1 MARTRFGNV
10 RHAGA
15 EGGRRGRAGTRGRG
29 RGRRSET
36 VSPSPDPMEVSE
48 SINNPP
54 PLAEGNLK
62 KTEDDTVIQ
71 TLQSLNEQSKVLEE
85 NVCPNEGIITGS
97 EVSVEEEPP
106 TIAGEA
112 PIEELEKVAEEP
124 LVTEEV
130 QNAGDAEE
138 VVPQHVAEHEV
149 PNTQIDEVVA
159 EEEVPTEQVV
169 HGVDTEGTNL
179 EPRSSSEDLDAL
191 IDKVVSQLPSQDKES
206 SSETPGPDTV
216 PDSPLLGKMVEG
228 SEEVV
233 ATSEQQPSA
242 EQAMEAEFTPSSS
255 KRQPSKKRKSSAG
268 VPGSFRKRLKR
279 PFSKKVI
286 KGKKSK
292 TRQKALGS
300 HSITAQQAMDTTH
313 FDDLAEV
320 FEYDILADRKFV
332 IEKKFTS
339 NEHVEVGFSDYLRR
353 KGLFHWAVK
362 LRKYCPKLVKEFYA
376 NLSAHVLDQ
385 DSPWFH
391 KAYVRGKVFELSPRV
406 INKLLKLPL
415 DNPEELPSDLL
426 KDSTKDVALFLSSRK
441 SVDFGRKGLSASELS
456 LRFQCLFR
464 LCSKNILPT
473 SNGTTIGSE
482 MGKLMYSI
490 DRFCPNINFGFIV
503 MSKMVKF
510 SRGQKTEGTNLPYP
524 ALITLLLKRNG
535 IVPDSAEDVINLE
548 VFQPKPNILSLHN
561 DITDDIPR
569 NATEQLLEARR
580 ILQEV
585 VQEQA
590 AIRITLG
597 EHRQKIIRAVN
608 LMPKIGSVL
617 ADEEED
623 PSLL

>member
-10 RHAGA
+10 RRAGA
-15 EGGRRGRAGTRGRG
+15 EGGRRGRVGTRGRG

-48 SINNPP
+48 SINNLP

-62 KTEDDTVIQ
+62 EAEDDTVTQ

-85 NVCPNEGIITGS
+85 NVTPNEGIITGN
-97 EVSVEEEPP
+97 EVAVAVEEEPP

-112 PIEELEKVAEEP
+112 PIEELKKVAEEP

-138 VVPQHVAEHEV
+138 VVPQHVAEHKV
-149 PNTQIDEVVA
+149 TNTHIDEVVA

-169 HGVDTEGTNL
+169 H
-179 EPRSSSEDLDAL
+179 DLDAL
-191 IDKVVSQLPSQDKES
+191 IDRVVSQLPSQDKES
-206 SSETPGPDTV
+206 SSETSGPDTV
-216 PDSPLLGKMVEG
+216 PESLLLGKMVEG
-228 SEEVV
+228 SDEVV
-233 ATSEQQPSA
+233 ATPEQQPSA

-255 KRQPSKKRKSSAG
+255 KRQPSKKRKLCAG

-279 PFSKKVI
+279 SFSKKVI

-292 TRQKALGS
+292 TRQKAHGS

-332 IEKKFTS
+332 VEKKFTS
-339 NEHVEVGFSDYLRR
+339 NEHLEVGFSDYLRR

-406 INKLLKLPL
+406 INKLLKLPI

-426 KDSTKDVALFLSSRK
+426 KDSTRDVALFLSSRK

-464 LCSKNILPT
+464 LCAKNILLT
-473 SNGTTIGSE
+473 SNGTSIGSE

-524 ALITLLLKRNG
+524 ALITLLLKKNG
-535 IVPDSAEDVINLE
+535 IVPDPAEDVINLE

-561 DITDDIPR
+561 DITDDILR

-597 EHRQKIIRAVN
+597 EHRQKIIRTVN
-608 LMPKIGSVL
+608 LMPKIERLTKHSV
-617 ADEEED
+617 ETVGKGWMQRERW
-623 PSLL
+623 